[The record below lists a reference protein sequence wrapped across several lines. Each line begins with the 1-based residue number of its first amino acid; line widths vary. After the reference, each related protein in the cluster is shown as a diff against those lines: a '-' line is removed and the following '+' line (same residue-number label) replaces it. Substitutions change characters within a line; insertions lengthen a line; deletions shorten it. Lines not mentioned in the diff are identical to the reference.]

1 MAAADTVD
9 WVAKRRRL
17 EGYRERHDLEWG
29 DPRLAAV
36 GLQYH
41 DLRPDRCLA
50 ERAGLQRIV
59 DPAEAAHAVSNPPGS
74 TRAYFRG
81 RCLQKWPE
89 ALVAAHWDPPVF
101 DGGGDPQ
108 RRGPMMEP
116 SRPAEG
122 TGGKGSVGAGR

>member
-1 MAAADTVD
+1 MVRWEDVLARLESDPMSAADTVD
-9 WVAKRRRL
+9 WVAKRRLL

-59 DPAEAAHAVSNPPGS
+59 DPAEAAHAVSNPPDRKS
-74 TRAYFRG
+74 TR
-81 RCLQKWPE
+81 LNSS
-89 ALVAAHWDPPVF
+89 H
-101 DGGGDPQ
+101 
-108 RRGPMMEP
+108 
-116 SRPAEG
+116 
-122 TGGKGSVGAGR
+122 